1 MKIFSVHAVRTDF
14 LRYQVESL
22 NYFCKDKFDY
32 YCIDNFV
39 DSSQSEFI
47 KSECKDLNVNY
58 IKFDNYQIQGCD
70 RDHPLALNSIKNI
83 ANDDE
88 INVILDFDIFLISS
102 FSFVNYINGYDI
114 SGVYQQRQNFSI
126 EYIGPFVVI
135 VNENSDFSELNF
147 LSGPGYDV
155 GGETRHYIKNRKVKL
170 MKHTS
175 SLEFNNDE
183 NCFSIPYDIKYG
195 SQIIETSFLHYYRGT
210 NWNRMDV
217 NIVKEKTLW
226 LQQCLTKSKQTN
238 ILNEKY
244 LNKYQTIFSHSL
256 CFWNGS
262 NQKFNS
268 ILNPYLN

>member
-1 MKIFSVHAVRTDF
+1 MKIFSVHAVQTDF

-22 NYFCKDKFDY
+22 NYFCKDKFEY

-39 DSSQSEFI
+39 DSLQTDFI

-58 IKFDNYQIQGCD
+58 VRFNNYQINGSD
-70 RDHPLALNSIKNI
+70 RDHAPALNSIKSI
-83 ANDDE
+83 ANDNE
-88 INVILDFDIFLISS
+88 INVILDFDVFLISP
-102 FSFVNYINGYDI
+102 FSFVNYIDWYDI

-135 VNENSDFSELNF
+135 VNKDSNFSEINF
-147 LSGPGYDV
+147 SSGTGYDV
-155 GGETRHYIKNRKVKL
+155 GGGTQHYIKNRKVKL

-183 NCFSIPYDIKYG
+183 ECFYIPYDIRYG

-210 NWNRMDV
+210 NWNKL
-217 NIVKEKTLW
+217 NENLVKEKSLW
-226 LQQCLTKSKQTN
+226 LQQCLTKSKETN

-244 LNKYQTIFSHSL
+244 LNEYQTVFSHSF
-256 CFWNGS
+256 CFWNGTDE
-262 NQKFNS
+262 KFNS